1 VDVTNGAL
9 ARRLER
15 FRELGGAA
23 RSGGPEVAHGSAAA
37 YAADLAVELGGR
49 VAGHGGVELVVLQAD
64 FELSVDR
71 GALARLPFGIDP
83 DKPIITIDTETTGLA
98 TAAGTLAFLV
108 GVGEWS
114 GGRLRV
120 TQFLVPDHSSETAL
134 LDALAATIPANALL
148 VTYNGRSFDWPLLI
162 ARYRLHR
169 RDPPPLGGHVDLLHL
184 ARRLWK
190 HRLGNARLA
199 TVEEAICR
207 VQRSD
212 DLPGALIPDRYFT
225 YLRERDAGLLRPV
238 VEHNRQDVVSLGLLL
253 AALTRLA
260 SPEAWRRFHPGDIAA
275 LGRSYTRVGDRET
288 GLACLDAALASRGWV
303 VGFSGDSALWR
314 RLAVDR
320 ARLLARLDRRDDA
333 VNAWVEIARR
343 GGPGSAAAWLH
354 VARHREHGERDPAGA
369 LEACVQALA
378 VAERARMWGR
388 PVPAVE
394 RDLAWRMARLRRR
407 VGQAAPARV
416 RRAA

>member
-1 VDVTNGAL
+1 MTASSL

-15 FRELGGAA
+15 FRESGGAGTSPREQLA
-23 RSGGPEVAHGSAAA
+23 PANTDGLASA
-37 YAADLAVELGGR
+37 LQGR
-49 VAGHGGVELVVLQAD
+49 VLGVGGAQLVVLEAD
-64 FELSVDR
+64 FDVGLDR
-71 GALARLPFGIDP
+71 DALARLPFGISP
-83 DKPIITIDTETTGLA
+83 DKPIVTIDTETTGLA

-108 GVGEWS
+108 GVGTWTAGS
-114 GGRLRV
+114 LRV
-120 TQFLVPDHSSETAL
+120 AQFLLADHSSEPAL
-134 LDALAATIPANALL
+134 LDALEAALPADALL

-169 RDPPPLGGHVDLLHL
+169 REPPPLGGHVDLLHL

-199 TVEEAICR
+199 TVEQAICR

-225 YLRERDAGLLRPV
+225 YLRERDPELLRPIV
-238 VEHNRQDVVSLGLLL
+238 DHNRQDVVSLGLLL
-253 AALTRLA
+253 GALTKLA
-260 SPEAWRRFHPGDIAA
+260 WPEAWRRFHPGDIAA
-275 LGRSYTRVGDRET
+275 LGRSYARTGDRDT
-288 GLACLDAALASRGWV
+288 GLACLDAALASRGWD
-303 VGFSGDSALWR
+303 VGFAGDAALWR

-320 ARLLARLDRRDDA
+320 ARLLARLDRRDEA
-333 VNAWVEIARR
+333 VGAWLEIARR

-354 VARHREHGERDPAGA
+354 VARHREHVDRDAAGA
-369 LEACVQALA
+369 LEACSQALA

-394 RDLAWRMARLRRR
+394 RDLGWRMARLRRR
-407 VGQAAPARV
+407 VGAVSGGVAK
-416 RRAA
+416 RAA

>member
-1 VDVTNGAL
+1 VHVTSGSL

-15 FRELGGAA
+15 YRELGGAA
-23 RSGGPEVAHGSAAA
+23 PARPPGVADAKPA
-37 YAADLAVELGGR
+37 YAAHLAGELGGQ
-49 VAGHGGVELVVLQAD
+49 VARFRGVELVVLQAD
-64 FELSVDR
+64 FDVGVDR
-71 GALARLPFGIDP
+71 DALALLPFGIEP
-83 DKPIITIDTETTGLA
+83 QKPIITIDTETTGLA

-114 GGRLRV
+114 DGRLRV
-120 TQFLVPDHSSETAL
+120 SQFLVPDHSAEPAL
-134 LDALAATIPANALL
+134 LDALAAAIPADALL
-148 VTYNGRSFDWPLLI
+148 ITYNGRSFDWPLLI

-199 TVEEAICR
+199 TVEQAICR

-225 YLRERDAGLLRPV
+225 YLRERDPELLRQV

-253 AALTRLA
+253 GALTRLA
-260 SPEAWRRFHPGDIAA
+260 SPQAWRRFHPGDIAA
-275 LGRSYTRVGDRET
+275 LGRSYTNIGDRET
-288 GLACLDAALASRGWV
+288 GLACLDAAMASRGWA
-303 VGFSGDSALWR
+303 VGFTGDSALWR
-314 RLAVDR
+314 RLAEDR

-333 VNAWVEIARR
+333 LDAWLEIARR
-343 GGPGSAAAWLH
+343 GGPGSAAAWLR
-354 VARHREHGERDPAGA
+354 VARHREHSERNVAGA

-388 PVPAVE
+388 PVAAVE

-407 VGQAAPARV
+407 LGQAHGESV
-416 RRAA
+416 RKAA